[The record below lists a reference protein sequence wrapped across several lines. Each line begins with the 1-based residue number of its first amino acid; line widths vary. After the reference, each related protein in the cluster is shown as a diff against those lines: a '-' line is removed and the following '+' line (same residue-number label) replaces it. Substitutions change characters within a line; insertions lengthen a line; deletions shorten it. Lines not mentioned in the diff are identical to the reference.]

1 MVDGVQKVKNTY
13 GTEDGST
20 VSAYNLTGDGYVSV
34 GATPTGTSGQYLCE
48 MLFSPRGIL
57 PKKADNTV
65 GASSKYYCDGFW
77 FNNSGTRVPYRG
89 GVSIDGAG
97 DGVFYAYL
105 GTDAS
110 VAGWYLGA
118 GLSCKPLA

>member
-20 VSAYNLTGDGYVSV
+20 AAGYNLTGNGYISV
-34 GATPTGTSGQYLCE
+34 GATPAGTSGQYLCE

-77 FNNSGTRVPYRG
+77 FNNSGTRVPIRG
-89 GVSIDGAG
+89 GHSNYGAWVG
-97 DGVFYAYL
+97 AFFADL
-105 GTDAS
+105 TDVAS
-110 VAGWYLGA
+110 GARWTQGA